1 MKFFDQPGKNYLRTY
16 YIIRKIAIDQ
26 GDEYT
31 TSCLIDYPYF
41 KNYYKLIVLDLSK
54 LQELVANPKGNI
66 TN

>member
-1 MKFFDQPGKNYLRTY
+1 MKFFDQPGKNDLRTY

-41 KNYYKLIVLDLSK
+41 KNYYKLILLDLSK
-54 LQELVANPKGNI
+54 QQELVVDPKGNI

>member
-1 MKFFDQPGKNYLRTY
+1 MKFFDQPGKNDLRTY

-54 LQELVANPKGNI
+54 QQELVADPKGNI